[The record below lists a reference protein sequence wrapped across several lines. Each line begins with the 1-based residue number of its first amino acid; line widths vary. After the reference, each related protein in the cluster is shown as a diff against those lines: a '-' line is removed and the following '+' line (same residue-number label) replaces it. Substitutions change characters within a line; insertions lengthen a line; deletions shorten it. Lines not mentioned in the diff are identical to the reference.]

1 MNVAFTPSLG
11 IKWDSTLLR
20 FLEHKTH
27 GLISNFVG
35 HRRVRSSDLLD
46 AVVRIPLTRLVL
58 VAVRHD
64 GVAVVVLQRPHPV
77 LENARGAAYLGD
89 LVDRAAPARA
99 HLHRIAARRR
109 LQVLGIDQPHG
120 VVDLVG
126 LELHRAPAAGPPAS

>member
-1 MNVAFTPSLG
+1 MRCVCSDSNCTPSDRIAPSVSLP
-11 IKWDSTLLR
+11 LLCKGVVLVIALAAYV
-20 FLEHKTH
+20 FVYLVC

-77 LENARGAAYLGD
+77 LGNARGAAYLVFD
-89 LVDRAAPARA
+89 PL
-99 HLHRIAARRR
+99 
-109 LQVLGIDQPHG
+109 
-120 VVDLVG
+120 
-126 LELHRAPAAGPPAS
+126 